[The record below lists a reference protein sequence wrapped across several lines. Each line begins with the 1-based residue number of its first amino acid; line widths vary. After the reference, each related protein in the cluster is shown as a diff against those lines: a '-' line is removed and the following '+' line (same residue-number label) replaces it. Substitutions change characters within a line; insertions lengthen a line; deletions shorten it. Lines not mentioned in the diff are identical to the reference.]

1 MQFRPNRLT
10 PSERMEAIMAR
21 RKPDRVPFIPFV
33 SGFCARN
40 VGYPVSVIYED
51 AEKSFWSQVWT
62 RNQYDYDGG
71 PFYGYASYG
80 GWEFGGDIKFPR
92 SEWEQA
98 PVVTRFPVQTEE
110 DVWNLKPPD
119 VKTAGCHPIVMEFS
133 KLQAKMGVAVIGI
146 FEGAFLTAG
155 NICEVDRLCKW
166 MIKKPEVAHH
176 LLRVV
181 TDFLIQTAHYW
192 VKTFGAEK
200 ILAFTCEATASN
212 QLISPKQFEK
222 FVLPYHKE
230 LHESI
235 LDMGIKHIFCHIC
248 GEQNLNLPHWAKIP
262 MGDPGIVSFGH
273 EVDLET
279 AGKYFP
285 NDIIAGNIE
294 PAIIQNGT
302 ADQVYDLCRIAMEK
316 GRKCPG
322 GYVLMGGCE
331 VPVMAPPYNIW
342 IMRKAINDFGWY
354 E

>member
-1 MQFRPNRLT
+1 MQFKPNKLT
-10 PSERMEAIMAR
+10 PSERMEAIMSR
-21 RKPDRVPFIPFV
+21 RKPDRVPFIPFI

-62 RNQYDYDGG
+62 QRQYDYDGG
-71 PFYGYASYG
+71 PLYGYASYG
-80 GWEFGGDIKFPR
+80 GWELGGDIKFPR

-98 PVVTRFPVQTEE
+98 PVVTRFPVVTEE
-110 DVWNLKPPD
+110 DVWKLQLPD
-119 VKTAGCHPIVMEFS
+119 VKTAGSHPIIMEFS
-133 KLQAKMGVAVIGI
+133 KLQAKMDMPVTGMFEGVFLASGNTCGVAQ
-146 FEGAFLTAG
+146 
-155 NICEVDRLCKW
+155 LCKW
-166 MIKKPEVAHH
+166 MMKKPEVAHH
-176 LLRVV
+176 LLHVV
-181 TDFLIQTAHYW
+181 TDFLVQTVHYW

-200 ILAFTCEATASN
+200 ILAFTAEATASN
-212 QLISPKQFEK
+212 QLISPKQFEQ

-230 LHESI
+230 LHDAI

-285 NDIIAGNIE
+285 NDIIAGNVE
-294 PAIIQNGT
+294 PAIIQSGT
-302 ADQVYDLCRIAMEK
+302 ADQVYELCRIAIDK

-322 GYVLMGGCE
+322 GFVLMGGCE

-342 IMRKAINDFGWY
+342 IMRKAIDDFGWY
-354 E
+354 